1 MSDKTFTTPDDGE
14 GITINR
20 QLLHSVVRLNT
31 WLMAAVSGIIGG
43 LSLFLVTHL
52 SLFRGLP
59 NPGHY
64 LNLLGVFLPG
74 YNVSLSGA
82 LIGLF
87 WGATI
92 GALLGGMFYRVYAR
106 SIESQVRR
114 CLQSGSLSGDLM
126 ETTLRIN
133 GSQLGLSLGAIV
145 AVGLMV
151 TTSWLVIRG
160 TAGESIH
167 AMLLTNYLPGYSVS
181 YMGGLIG
188 SVQLFV
194 FTYIICLIYSW
205 IYNAIA
211 HVSDGCS
218 S

>member
-1 MSDKTFTTPDDGE
+1 MSDNTSTTPDDGE
-14 GITINR
+14 VVTINR

-31 WLMAAVSGIIGG
+31 FLMAAVSGIIGG
-43 LSLFLVTHL
+43 LSLFLVTYL

-59 NPGHY
+59 DPGHY
-64 LNLLGVFLPG
+64 LNLLGIFLPG

-82 LIGLF
+82 WIGLF
-87 WGATI
+87 WGAAI

-106 SIESQVRR
+106 SIESQVRH

-126 ETTLRIN
+126 DTTLRIN
-133 GSQLGLSLGAIV
+133 GSQLGISLGAIV
-145 AVGLMV
+145 AAGLMI

-181 YMGGLIG
+181 YMGGVTG
-188 SVQLFV
+188 AVQLFV
-194 FTYIICLIYSW
+194 ITYIICLIYSW
-205 IYNAIA
+205 IYNSIA
-211 HVSDGCS
+211 RASDGCS

>member
-1 MSDKTFTTPDDGE
+1 MSENISSNVRDSGE
-14 GITINR
+14 ITINR
-20 QLLHSVVRLNT
+20 QLLESVVKLNT
-31 WLMAAVSGIIGG
+31 WLMAGVSGVIGG
-43 LSLFLVTHL
+43 LSLFLVTYL

-74 YNVSLSGA
+74 YHVSFSGA
-82 LIGLF
+82 WIGLI
-87 WGATI
+87 WGALI
-92 GALLGGMFYRVYAR
+92 GALLGGMFYRVYAQ
-106 SIESQVRR
+106 SIESQVSK

-126 ETTLRIN
+126 QTTLRLS
-133 GSQLGLSLGAIV
+133 GRHLGISLGAVV
-145 AVGLMV
+145 AIGLMV

-160 TAGESIH
+160 TAGESVH

-181 YMGGLIG
+181 YLGGLIG
-188 SVQLFV
+188 AVQLFV
-194 FTYIICLIYSW
+194 ITYIICLIFSW
-205 IYNAIA
+205 IYNTIA